1 MVRDCLALSADED
14 SGAAIASKMVMF
26 DQDELG
32 SIFHGWRHFFHFV
45 MSLWTN
51 NSGVEQGDLH
61 I

>member
-1 MVRDCLALSADED
+1 MVRDRLALSLDG
-14 SGAAIASKMVMF
+14 SGATIAFEMVMF

-45 MSLWTN
+45 MSLWAN
-51 NSGVEQGDLH
+51 NSGVEQGDLQ